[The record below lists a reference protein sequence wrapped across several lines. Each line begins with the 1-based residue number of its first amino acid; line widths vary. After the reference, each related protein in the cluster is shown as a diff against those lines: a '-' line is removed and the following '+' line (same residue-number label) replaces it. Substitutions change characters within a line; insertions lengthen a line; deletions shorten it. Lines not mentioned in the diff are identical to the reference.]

1 MVYSLIGSNVKDKSE
16 CTLAN
21 GFKLWEKI
29 YAQFSFIATGVIGIT
44 GILLVDWRWVLPY
57 LLIYVYGILGVVMRH
72 LTCPR
77 CPHLHEYN
85 DCLQFPPK
93 ISRWLVKEKKT
104 SPFSTLEKLLFFMIF
119 ILIPTYPI
127 YWLIS
132 NRILLIAFLLMVV
145 MWYSGQFLYFCKRC
159 RVYDCP
165 FNRVTFTP

>member
-1 MVYSLIGSNVKDKSE
+1 MKNKSD
-16 CTLAN
+16 CTIAN

-29 YAQFSFIATGVIGIT
+29 YAQFSFVALGIIGT
-44 GILLVDWRWVLPY
+44 VGILLVDWRWVLPY
-57 LLIYVYGILGVVMRH
+57 LLIYVYGILGIVMRH

-77 CPHLHEYN
+77 CPHLHVYN
-85 DCLQFPPK
+85 DCLQFPAK

-104 SPFSTLEKLLFFMIF
+104 SPFSTLEKLLFYTILF
-119 ILIPTYPI
+119 LIPTYPI

-132 NRILLIAFLLMVV
+132 NKKLLILFLLLVV

-165 FNRVTFTP
+165 FNRVTVTH

>member
-1 MVYSLIGSNVKDKSE
+1 MKDKSE

-21 GFKLWEKI
+21 GFKFWEKI

-44 GILLVDWRWVLPY
+44 GILVVDWRWVLPY
-57 LLIYVYGILGVVMRH
+57 LLIYVYGILGIVMRH

-85 DCLQFPPK
+85 NCLQFPPK
-93 ISRWLVKEKKT
+93 ISRWFVKEKKT
-104 SPFSTLEKLLFFMIF
+104 SPFSTLEKLLFYMIF

-159 RVYDCP
+159 RVYACP
-165 FNRVTFTP
+165 FNRVTLTP

>member
-1 MVYSLIGSNVKDKSE
+1 MKDKSE

-57 LLIYVYGILGVVMRH
+57 LLIYVYGILGIVMRH

-104 SPFSTLEKLLFFMIF
+104 SPFSTLEKLLFCMIF
-119 ILIPTYPI
+119 ILIPIYPI

-159 RVYDCP
+159 RVYYCP
-165 FNRVTFTP
+165 FNRVTLTP